1 MKQSNFSL
9 ADALT
14 VVTALGFGFMCF
26 LGKNFF
32 TLGNTT
38 ESIIWSVIITVL
50 LAGLAFIAKLLK
62 RTNRNFKTCFI
73 LEIFVIIIFTSLMAF
88 FTYTLFPHFFS
99 VSENKSEVRAKIKA
113 SITQAETMFTEYE
126 KYVENRKNNY
136 KGSLETAV
144 ATKESNSQDYK
155 AYGFEQGAI
164 PDETQLKNK
173 MFSINADLYPT
184 TYSDPVNNNGLKE
197 VATSWLSSARQT
209 MNSWNPISVVKVVN
223 EIEKNSKDW
232 LDQLVRYSKVREK
245 GEPENLQN
253 FPYIL
258 NFTDVKSHFTKKGEP
273 TLISYGLAIGA
284 YLLMLLSYFISK
296 RSSKTIIGTTKNKG
310 EYDID
315 F

>member
-1 MKQSNFSL
+1 M
-9 ADALT
+9 A
-14 VVTALGFGFMCF
+14 
-26 LGKNFF
+26 
-32 TLGNTT
+32 
-38 ESIIWSVIITVL
+38 IT
-50 LAGLAFIAKLLK
+50 
-62 RTNRNFKTCFI
+62 
-73 LEIFVIIIFTSLMAF
+73 
-88 FTYTLFPHFFS
+88 
-99 VSENKSEVRAKIKA
+99 
-113 SITQAETMFTEYE
+113 
-126 KYVENRKNNY
+126 
-136 KGSLETAV
+136 
-144 ATKESNSQDYK
+144 TKESNSQDYK

-253 FPYIL
+253 FPYKL
-258 NFTDVKSHFTKKGEP
+258 NFTDVKSYFTKKEEP